1 MNKQESISELY
12 KISSELLKSQNNI
25 EDINVFVS
33 KKAKITINDLLEKDN
48 ERKIRHA
55 IRIKNVIENLK
66 QQ

>member
-12 KISSELLKSQNNI
+12 KIASELLKSQNNI

>member
-55 IRIKNVIENLK
+55 IRIKNVIENLS
-66 QQ
+66 